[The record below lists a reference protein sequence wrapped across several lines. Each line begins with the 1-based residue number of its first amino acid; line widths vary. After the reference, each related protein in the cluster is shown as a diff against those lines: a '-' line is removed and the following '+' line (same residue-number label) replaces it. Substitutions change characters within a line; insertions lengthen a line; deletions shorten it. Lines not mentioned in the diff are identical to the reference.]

1 MLINTESNVKWFPF
15 LLESR
20 KKNHV
25 AAECCDIL
33 SKPGARNTLKASLTG
48 TTFHTNAPAK
58 IIFTI
63 HSGLATVN
71 LQVIIDGNQMLK
83 PSAVQGCWNYS
94 QVSHLIMCLF
104 FGCCFFF
111 FLRKTFMQKSGSA
124 HFIICIE
131 IGFTVRILHYFGTVV
146 GRWKTMLQISPIAL
160 GIIKFWKTVLHLE
173 IIIK

>member
-1 MLINTESNVKWFPF
+1 MWFEDPQHRKRQHMKEDTLIRINRECAHKYWIKCEVISF
-15 LLESR
+15 LVGEQ

-111 FLRKTFMQKSGSA
+111 FFKKNIYAKEWKCAFYHL
-124 HFIICIE
+124 HWN
-131 IGFTVRILHYFGTVV
+131 RIHC
-146 GRWKTMLQISPIAL
+146 
-160 GIIKFWKTVLHLE
+160 
-173 IIIK
+173 